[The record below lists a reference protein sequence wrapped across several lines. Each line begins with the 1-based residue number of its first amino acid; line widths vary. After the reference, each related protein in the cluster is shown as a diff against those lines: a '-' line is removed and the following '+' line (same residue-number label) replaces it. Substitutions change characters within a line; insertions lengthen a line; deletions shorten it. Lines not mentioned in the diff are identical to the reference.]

1 MERNRNGIA
10 STFIA
15 GTKFPCDRARPDRRQ
30 KQRDDRCDGPRKV
43 GAAVHRQLH
52 PLMMVSAKGRKGST
66 RFYRSLRGI
75 AILSM
80 RLSLMVHRDHP
91 CGLRLRVLAYWGC
104 VTRGNRFDRGRS
116 EGLIVKSTLRFVQLA
131 VVAAAVTLAS
141 PALAVTDI
149 MWWHA
154 MSGEL
159 GRQLDKLA
167 ADFNASQSE
176 YRIVPTYKGNYSETA
191 TATMMAA
198 RGAIYPVF
206 ELMRDEQEAFSTAA
220 YLPAITGYYTDV
232 AGNMLSFPFNS
243 STPILYYNKNLFRA
257 AGLDP
262 EVAPKT
268 WGEVGA
274 AAKRLRAYGA
284 VCGFTTSWPSWINV
298 ENFSAFHN
306 LPMSTKANGFDGLD
320 AVLTFNNPLMVRHVA
335 QLAEWQ
341 ATKMFDYSGRATSAE
356 PRFQNGEC
364 GIFIG
369 SSATRADIRAN
380 SKFEV
385 GYGMLPYW
393 PDVEGAPQN
402 TTIGGATLW
411 VLRDRPRDEY
421 KGVAKFFGF
430 LSKPEIQA
438 VWHQNTGYLPITRA
452 AFELT
457 RAQGFYDRNPG
468 TAISI
473 EQITLKAPTL
483 NSRGV
488 RLGSFVLIR
497 DVIDDELEQAFSG
510 KKSAQAA
517 LDSAVERGNRL
528 LRQFERANPDR

>member
-1 MERNRNGIA
+1 MRIGVLHLTDWNG
-10 STFIA
+10 S
-15 GTKFPCDRARPDRRQ
+15 
-30 KQRDDRCDGPRKV
+30 
-43 GAAVHRQLH
+43 
-52 PLMMVSAKGRKGST
+52 
-66 RFYRSLRGI
+66 
-75 AILSM
+75 
-80 RLSLMVHRDHP
+80 
-91 CGLRLRVLAYWGC
+91 
-104 VTRGNRFDRGRS
+104 
-116 EGLIVKSTLRFVQLA
+116 IVKSALRLLRPAALVLA
-131 VVAAAVTLAS
+131 LCFAS
-141 PALAVTDI
+141 PAHAVTEI

-159 GRQLDKLA
+159 GRQLEKLA

-176 YRIVPTYKGNYSETA
+176 YRIVPSYKGNYTETVTAAIFAFRSRSQPAIVQVSEIA

-198 RGAIYPVF
+198 KGAIYPVF
-206 ELMRDEQEAFSTAA
+206 ELMRDEAEPFSPAA
-220 YLPAITGYYTDV
+220 YLPAVTGYYADA

-243 STPILYYNKNLFRA
+243 STPILYYNKDMFRA

-268 WGEVGA
+268 WPEVGE
-274 AAKRLRAYGA
+274 AAKRLRASGA

-306 LPMSTKANGFDGLD
+306 LPISTRADGFDGLN
-320 AVLTFNNPLMVRHVA
+320 AELNFNNPVVVRHVA

-341 ATKMFDYSGRATSAE
+341 TTKVFDYSGRATSAE
-356 PRFQNGEC
+356 PRFQKGEC

-369 SSATRADIRAN
+369 SSATRADIRKN
-380 SKFEV
+380 SGFEV

-393 PDVEGAPQN
+393 PDVKGAPQN
-402 TTIGGATLW
+402 TIIGGATLW

-430 LSKPEIQA
+430 LSKPQVQA
-438 VWHQNTGYLPITRA
+438 AWHQNTGYLPVTRA
-452 AFELT
+452 AFDLT

-473 EQITLKAPTL
+473 EQITLKPPTE

-497 DVIDDELEQAFSG
+497 DVIDDELEQAFAG
-510 KKSAQAA
+510 KKTAQAA
-517 LDSAVERGNRL
+517 MDSAVDRGNRL

>member
-1 MERNRNGIA
+1 MNPV
-10 STFIA
+10 F
-15 GTKFPCDRARPDRRQ
+15 
-30 KQRDDRCDGPRKV
+30 
-43 GAAVHRQLH
+43 
-52 PLMMVSAKGRKGST
+52 
-66 RFYRSLRGI
+66 RF
-75 AILSM
+75 
-80 RLSLMVHRDHP
+80 
-91 CGLRLRVLAYWGC
+91 LRLAAAA
-104 VTRGNRFDRGRS
+104 
-116 EGLIVKSTLRFVQLA
+116 A
-131 VVAAAVTLAS
+131 VVAFAS
-141 PALAVTDI
+141 PAQAVTDI

-176 YRIVPTYKGNYSETA
+176 YRIVPSYKGNYTETVTAAIFAFRSRRQPAIVQVNEIA

-198 RGAIYPVF
+198 KGAIYPVF
-206 ELMRDEQEAFSTAA
+206 ELMRDEQEPFSPAA
-220 YLPAITGYYTDV
+220 YLPAVTGYYADV
-232 AGNMLSFPFNS
+232 AGNMLSFPFNA
-243 STPILYYNKNLFRA
+243 STPILYYNKNLFRG

-262 EVAPKT
+262 ETAPKT
-268 WGEVGA
+268 WPEVGA
-274 AAKRLRAYGA
+274 AAKKLRASGA

-306 LPMSTKANGFDGLD
+306 LAVSTKANGFDGLD
-320 AVLTFNNPLMVRHVA
+320 AVLIFNNPVMVRHIA

-341 ATKMFDYSGRATSAE
+341 AGKVFDYSGRGTSAE

-385 GYGMLPYW
+385 GYGILPYW

-402 TTIGGATLW
+402 SIIGGATLW
-411 VLRDRPRDEY
+411 VLRDRPRAEY
-421 KGVAKFFGF
+421 KGVAKFFGY
-430 LSKPEIQA
+430 LSKPEVQA
-438 VWHQNTGYLPITRA
+438 AWHQNTGYLPITRA
-452 AFELT
+452 AFDLT

-473 EQITLKAPTL
+473 EQITLKPPTD

-488 RLGSFVLIR
+488 RLGSFPLIR
-497 DVIDDELEQAFSG
+497 VVIDDELEQAFAG
-510 KKSAQAA
+510 KKSAQQA
-517 LDSAVERGNRL
+517 LDSAVERGNHL
-528 LRQFERANPDR
+528 LRQFEQANPDR